1 MIANADGFM
10 LVFRLLHIVA
20 GVLWV
25 GSAFL
30 FTAFIGP
37 SAAEVGPSAG
47 PLFSV
52 LVHKRKVPKVI
63 SGLAGVTVLAG
74 WIMWLHN
81 MSLYGG
87 LGNWLDSTF
96 GRVLTIGAV
105 FATAAMFLGEFGVG
119 KNVERLVALGDQVA
133 AGGGQ
138 PTPEQG
144 AAMGRIQHTLM
155 LAGKPDLALLLIAVA
170 AMSTARYW

>member
-1 MIANADGFM
+1 MIASDGFM
-10 LVFRLLHIVA
+10 LVFRFVHIVC

-30 FTAFIGP
+30 FTAFLGP
-37 SAAEVGPSAG
+37 AAAEVAPTAG
-47 PLFSV
+47 PLFGV

-63 SGLAGVTVLAG
+63 EGLSMATVLAG
-74 WIMWLHN
+74 WLMWFRD
-81 MSLYGG
+81 MDQYGG

-96 GRVLTIGAV
+96 GLVLTIGAV
-105 FATAAMFLGEFGVG
+105 LATAAAFVGYFLVG
-119 KNVERLVALGDQVA
+119 RNVERMVAVGEQIA
-133 AGGGQ
+133 AGGGP

-144 AAMGRIQHTLM
+144 AEMGRIQSTLKA
-155 LAGKPDLALLLIAVA
+155 AGMTDLLLLLVAVG

>member
-1 MIANADGFM
+1 MIANGFM
-10 LVFRLLHIVA
+10 LVFRFLHIVA

-47 PLFSV
+47 PLLSV
-52 LVHKRKVPKVI
+52 LVNERKVPKVI
-63 SGLAGVTVLAG
+63 SGLAGTTVLAG
-74 WIMWLHN
+74 WIMWLYD
-81 MSLYGG
+81 MGQYDG
-87 LGNWLDSTF
+87 LGNWLGSTF
-96 GRVLTIGAV
+96 GLVLTIGAV
-105 FATAAMFLGEFGVG
+105 LATVAFFLGEFGVA
-119 KNVERLVALGDQVA
+119 KNVERLVAVGDRIA
-133 AGGGQ
+133 AGGGP

-144 AAMGRIQHTLM
+144 AEMGRIQNTLKV
-155 LAGKPDLALLLIAVA
+155 AGKTDLVLLLLAVA

>member
-1 MIANADGFM
+1 MLAAAPFM
-10 LVFRLLHIVA
+10 LVFRLLHILA

-52 LVHKRKVPKVI
+52 LVNKRKVPKVI

-74 WIMWLHN
+74 WIMWLHD
-81 MSLYGG
+81 MGQYGG

-96 GRVLTIGAV
+96 GKVLTIGAV
-105 FATAAMFLGEFGVG
+105 LATVALFLGEIGVG

-133 AGGGQ
+133 AGGAP
-138 PTPEQG
+138 PTPEQS
-144 AAMGRIQHTLM
+144 AQMGRIQHTLM
-155 LAGKPDLALLLIAVA
+155 VAGKIDLVLLLLAVA